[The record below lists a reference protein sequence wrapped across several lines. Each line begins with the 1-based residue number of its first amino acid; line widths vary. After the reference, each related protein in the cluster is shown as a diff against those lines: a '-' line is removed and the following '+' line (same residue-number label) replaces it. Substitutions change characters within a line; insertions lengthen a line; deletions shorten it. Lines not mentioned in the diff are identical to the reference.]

1 MNIINNDMINK
12 DLIVHTTCILGC
24 HLVLFYKASAFHWNV
39 EGPSFVSLHK
49 LFKDIYEDMN
59 ENVDMLGEKIRYIKG
74 YPPNHLM
81 DLLAASKITTQRGAP
96 SATEMVVEL
105 EQDMTTLHTCLVNA
119 FAEAEKVNDQALMNY
134 FAERMDAA
142 MKWAWQLRAFNKA

>member
-1 MNIINNDMINK
+1 MINR
-12 DLIVHTTCILGC
+12 DLIVHTTCILSC
-24 HLVLFYKASAFHWNV
+24 HFVLYYKASAFHWNV

-59 ENVDMLGEKIRYIKG
+59 ENIDVLGEKIRHIKG

-81 DLLAASKITTQRGAP
+81 DLLAASKISTQRAAP
-96 SATEMVVEL
+96 TATEMVGEL
-105 EQDMTTLHTCLVNA
+105 EQDMKTLHACLMNA
-119 FAEAEKVNDQALMNY
+119 FREAEKVNNQALMNY

-142 MKWAWQLRAFNKA
+142 MKWAWQLRAFNKS